1 MIPQV
6 TPERAAEILRQRPD
20 AAYLDVRSE
29 AEFRAGH
36 PRGAY
41 NLPVFFFDAAQRPQR
56 NADFE
61 RIVQGAFP
69 PQTVL
74 LVGCQSGVRSQ
85 HAAEILHALGY
96 RDVSNVAGGF
106 GGSPA
111 ARGWRD
117 SGLPVESGDPVGH
130 GYEELKQRSA

>member
-6 TPERAAEILRQRPD
+6 TSEQAAEILRRQPD
-20 AAYLDVRSE
+20 AVYLDVRSE

-41 NLPVFFFDAAQRPQR
+41 NLPLLFFDAAQRPQR
-56 NADFE
+56 NVDFE
-61 RIVQGAFP
+61 RIAQGVFAQ
-69 PQTVL
+69 QTVL

-85 HAAEILHALGY
+85 HAAEILRSLGY
-96 RDVSNVAGGF
+96 VEVSNVAGGF

-117 SGLPVESGDPVGH
+117 SGLPVETGDPAGH
-130 GYEELKQRSA
+130 GYEELKKRSG

>member
-6 TPERAAEILRQRPD
+6 TPEQAAETLRRNPD

-29 AEFRAGH
+29 AEFRSGH

-41 NLPVFFFDAAQRPQR
+41 NVPVVFFDAAQHPRR

-61 RIVQGAFP
+61 RVVQATFP
-69 PQTVL
+69 PDTIL

-85 HAAEILHALGY
+85 HAAEILRSLGY
-96 RDVSNVAGGF
+96 REVSNVAGGF
-106 GGSPA
+106 GGSAA

-117 SGLPVESGDPVGH
+117 SGLPVENGDSPERS
-130 GYEELKQRSA
+130 YAKLQQRSV